1 MKTKALLFVIFT
13 IFLFALGVLVTTLFN
28 TAPVTLDAV
37 AMLYASLGLTLY
49 GLIFFM
55 FMVFVRLQTQ
65 VTPGL
70 STIKSLLRLTF
81 VVDALIIILLALKA
95 NDVLSWPT
103 AIVLAV
109 VAMIIGVVMK
119 RRKNI

>member
-49 GLIFFM
+49 GLIFFI
-55 FMVFVRLQTQ
+55 FIVVVRLQTQ

-81 VVDALIIILLALKA
+81 VVDALIIILLALRA
-95 NDVLSWPT
+95 NEVLSWPT

>member
-1 MKTKALLFVIFT
+1 MKTKALLFIIFT

-49 GLIFFM
+49 GLIFFILI
-55 FMVFVRLQTQ
+55 VVVRLQTQ

-70 STIKSLLRLTF
+70 STIKSILRLTF
-81 VVDALIIILLALKA
+81 VVDALIISLLALKA